1 MQAYGSYVCGVA
13 TGAKLLCCCRS
24 VEGYATLKALH
35 RHCPIHSSTHSLI
48 HSFHKMRTV
57 TQRVRQARVTVG
69 GRVTGEIGPGLLVL
83 AGFAP
88 TDTAAT
94 LDWMAR
100 KLVQLRIFSDADGK
114 MNRSVQDVGG
124 QLLVVSQFTLLA
136 DARKGNRP
144 SYVAAAPPP
153 VAVPLYEQFVA
164 RLTQLLGQPV
174 ATGEFGA
181 DMQVELLNDG
191 PVTIVL
197 DSVE

>member
-1 MQAYGSYVCGVA
+1 
-13 TGAKLLCCCRS
+13 
-24 VEGYATLKALH
+24 
-35 RHCPIHSSTHSLI
+35 
-48 HSFHKMRTV
+48 MRTV
-57 TQRVRQARVTVG
+57 IQRVRYASVTVE
-69 GRVTGEIGPGLLVL
+69 GRVTGQISSGLLVL

-88 TDTAAT
+88 DDTPAA

-100 KLVQLRIFSDADGK
+100 KLVQLRIFSDEAGK
-114 MNRSVQDVGG
+114 MNLSVQDIGG

-144 SYVAAAPPP
+144 SYIGAAPPP
-153 VAVPLYEQFVA
+153 IAIPLYEQFVS
-164 RLTQLLGQPV
+164 RLEQLLGQPV

-197 DSVE
+197 DSPEK